1 MSNERHAGSD
11 ASLDTSAGPAPL
23 RRCDLHVHTRYSAWK
38 HLRVIRARD
47 SYSDPVAVYERAK
60 AAGMDFV
67 AITDHESID
76 GALSLLE
83 KRPEAAGEIIVGEE
97 VETYFTDTGQWVH
110 VNVFGVDEETH
121 REMQRL
127 RPDVRD
133 LVTYLR
139 QRGLLHVLNHPFQ
152 SYRFQKP
159 PETYVEEIL
168 GLFDHF
174 EIGNGTMPSGHEAA
188 GEAMLRYAAALMM
201 RKTGVAGSDAH
212 VAGQA
217 GTSFTAAPGETT
229 GAWLASVARGD
240 CDQVTRGIGF
250 LRLLASV
257 YRAVGSHYLDMGAA
271 ERRAGL
277 SLVNV
282 LAAAGLLPG
291 VILGVPAALAALNDI
306 RQRGVGRWVRRRLER
321 PAAAPTAT
329 AGAPARAPG
338 PIEALD

>member
-1 MSNERHAGSD
+1 MSDESRAGSD
-11 ASLDTSAGPAPL
+11 APSETLTGPVPL

-47 SYSDPVAVYERAK
+47 SYSDPVEVYERAK
-60 AAGMDFV
+60 SAGMDFV

-76 GALSLLE
+76 GALKLLE
-83 KRPEAAGEIIVGEE
+83 TRPEAAAEVIVGEE
-97 VETYFTDTGQWVH
+97 IETYFPDTGQWIH
-110 VNVFGVDEETH
+110 VNVFGVDEDAH

-159 PETYVEEIL
+159 PEAYVEEIL

-174 EIGNGTMPSGHEAA
+174 EVGNGTMPSGHKAA
-188 GEAMLRYAAALMM
+188 GEAMLRYASALMM

-212 VAGQA
+212 VPGQA

-240 CDQVTRGIGF
+240 CDHVTRGIGF
-250 LRLLASV
+250 LRLLANV
-257 YRAVGSHYLDMGAA
+257 YRAVGSHYRDMGSA
-271 ERRAGL
+271 EGRAGL

-282 LAAAGLLPG
+282 LAAAGLVPG
-291 VILGVPAALAALNDI
+291 VMIGVPAALAALHEI

-321 PAAAPTAT
+321 PGAAP
-329 AGAPARAPG
+329 AGAPAPAPE
-338 PIEALD
+338 PIEAVD